1 MTTRRGNGEGSI
13 YYHEGRHRYE
23 GQYYYDDPIT
33 GERRRKK
40 LLGKSKAVIAKRAKD
55 FLEKMAQERETYL
68 ATQAQAGT
76 VGEWLSEWLEQYVRP
91 GVRVKSYERYQCS
104 VTQHIVPYIGNIGID
119 QLTAE
124 DVQKMLNDLLKSG
137 GELHQGLSPR
147 TVNTARRTLK
157 TALDKAVHLRKID
170 YNPVEATKACRTEK
184 PQIAVITHEQAQGL
198 LHVAKAEDQTAYI
211 AILLALST
219 GMRIGEIFGLMWDNV
234 DFSNKRLYV
243 VQTLVSTSN
252 GFSVEMS
259 PKTKTSYRQ
268 IDLPR
273 HCIDELQVHRA
284 WQEAQKAE
292 WLNKYED
299 HNLVIGNTNGSYKD
313 PKYFSYKIFK
323 RLLAKSGIPPNVRFH
338 DLRHTH
344 ATWLLEK
351 GVHPKVVAERL
362 GHSSIRITLDTYSHV
377 IKGMQQVAVSKLDE
391 IEDGW

>member
-1 MTTRRGNGEGSI
+1 MSLKRANGDGTI
-13 YYHEGRHRYE
+13 YLNAVRKRYE
-23 GQYYYDDPIT
+23 CQFFYEDPFS
-33 GERRRKK
+33 GEKKKKKLVGKTIKNLENRRKEYMEQIK
-40 LLGKSKAVIAKRAKD
+40 KERSKVLSLHAS
-55 FLEKMAQERETYL
+55 Q
-68 ATQAQAGT
+68 GT

-124 DVQKMLNDLLKSG
+124 DVQKMLNELLASG

-157 TALDKAVHLRKID
+157 TALDKAVHLRKIA

-198 LHVAKAEDQTAYI
+198 LRVAKAEDQTAYM

-243 VQTLVSTSN
+243 VQTLVSTSC

-273 HCIDELQVHRA
+273 HCLDELQAHRA
-284 WQEAQKAE
+284 WQELRKAE

-299 HNLVIGNTNGSYKD
+299 HNLVIGNSNGSYKD

-323 RLLAKSGIPPNVRFH
+323 RLLAKTGIPPNVRFH

-377 IKGMQQVAVSKLDE
+377 IQGMQKIAVNKLDE
-391 IEDGW
+391 IAEKW